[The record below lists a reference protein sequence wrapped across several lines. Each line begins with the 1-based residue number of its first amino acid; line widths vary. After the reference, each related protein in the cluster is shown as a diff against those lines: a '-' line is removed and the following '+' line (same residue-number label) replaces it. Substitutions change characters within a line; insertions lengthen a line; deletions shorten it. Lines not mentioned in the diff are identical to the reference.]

1 MLKLDIFRGDTP
13 MNMLRKFFEGF
24 KTVKTVARKRDEHGE
39 VQFTLYFWPQGLAR
53 PLLTWW
59 RRN

>member
-24 KTVKTVARKRDEHGE
+24 EVVKNVAHKRDENGDI
-39 VQFTLYFWPQGLAR
+39 VFTLYSWPKGLRR
-53 PLLTWW
+53 PIFTWW
-59 RRN
+59 R